1 MSKYVIDSTTL
12 ASIGDAV
19 REKDGTTE
27 AILVS
32 DIATRIKAIP
42 QEGGGGGV
50 VPPEEAFTLTGDCQY
65 KFATGGWD
73 WFIEQCGDRITTKD
87 ITNAQYMFNA
97 SKLENIPFDINGS
110 SGTCLMSY
118 IFQNCNKLTS
128 IPKLNVAPS
137 SASNLFYGCQSL
149 IELSEESVK
158 DINWSS
164 IDNATSSYSGNRSY
178 TFYYCHSLRRFPMS
192 FLAHGGSST
201 SNSYSIYYNLF
212 NNCYSLDEVIDLP
225 VVHRTAKWASN
236 AFSYIFNYCGRLK
249 DIVFETNEDGTP
261 IKIDTWSKQT
271 IELTQYLGY
280 SSTTPGDFTTATQ
293 VVDDATY
300 QALKDNPDWWTT
312 NIDY

>member
-1 MSKYVIDSTTL
+1 
-12 ASIGDAV
+12 
-19 REKDGTTE
+19 
-27 AILVS
+27 
-32 DIATRIKAIP
+32 
-42 QEGGGGGV
+42 
-50 VPPEEAFTLTGDCQY
+50 
-65 KFATGGWD
+65 
-73 WFIEQCGDRITTKD
+73 
-87 ITNAQYMFNA
+87 
-97 SKLENIPFDINGS
+97 
-110 SGTCLMSY
+110 
-118 IFQNCNKLTS
+118 
-128 IPKLNVAPS
+128 
-137 SASNLFYGCQSL
+137 
-149 IELSEESVK
+149 
-158 DINWSS
+158 
-164 IDNATSSYSGNRSY
+164 
-178 TFYYCHSLRRFPMS
+178 MS

-312 NIDY
+312 NIDYCRYNHDSAVRTINSLPDLSGGAGGNNIYFKGAAGAKTDGGAINTLTEEEIAVAAAKGWTVVLR